1 MVKCFLRDNEI
12 FYEYSSYSQCLL
24 PTGLKPIVNSHTEL
38 YPSKKVSLKSVKKTL
53 LQKYWI
59 LFQRLTIELYP
70 SKKVLLKSTKKT
82 LATKILGSFIT
93 NLTSH
98 N

>member
-1 MVKCFLRDNEI
+1 MNQIYLPHQYISNPSIHPTYSTMVKCFLRDNEI

-38 YPSKKVSLKSVKKTL
+38 YPSKKVSLKSAKKN
-53 LQKYWI
+53 
-59 LFQRLTIELYP
+59 
-70 SKKVLLKSTKKT
+70 
-82 LATKILGSFIT
+82 LATKILDSFS
-93 NLTSH
+93 TSH